1 MSEGENMDRRDLV
14 IIGGG
19 PAGLSA
25 GIYAARAAIDTV
37 LLERGIPG
45 GLVISTNLIENYPGF
60 GEGISGPDLM
70 IQMEKQA
77 RRFGCQILAS
87 NVEKIDTNDK
97 EFCLKTG
104 GGEIIT
110 GAIILASGAQP
121 QMLGVKGEKELIGRG
136 VSYCATCDGAFFRN
150 RRVAVIGGGDAAVEE
165 AIFLTR
171 FAEKVFVIH
180 RRGELRATKI
190 VQQRAFQNQKIEF
203 IWHGVADEI
212 LGKNLVEAISVRDVR
227 DNSKTLL
234 KVDGVFIYVG
244 NTPNSFLLK
253 DLVKTDEKG
262 YIITD
267 ENMQTS
273 QKGIFA
279 AGDVRRKLLRQVVT
293 AVADGATAA
302 FAAEKYLEEIK

>member
-1 MSEGENMDRRDLV
+1 MDKRNLV

-19 PAGLSA
+19 PAGLTA
-25 GIYAARAAIDTV
+25 GIYAARATIDTV
-37 LLERGIPG
+37 LLERGVPG
-45 GLVISTNLIENYPGF
+45 GLVISTHLIENYPGF
-60 GEGISGPDLM
+60 SVGISGPDLM

-77 RRFGCQILAS
+77 RRFGCEILS
-87 NVEKIDTNDK
+87 VNVEKIENNDK
-97 EFCLKTG
+97 EFYLKTDRG
-104 GGEIIT
+104 DIIT
-110 GAIILASGAQP
+110 SAIILASGAQP

>member
-1 MSEGENMDRRDLV
+1 MDRRDLV

-244 NTPNSFLLK
+244 NIFNSFLLK